1 MFLTIFISNI
11 ISWVVLEAIFS
22 IPPCSWVFLLNQ
34 DLHFKIHVQ
43 TETRWNG
50 FFDPPEG
57 CACQYLSLFLP
68 RVAVG
73 IPANLHTVSWGLIVF
88 PHSWPEYFGL
98 TQSWQG
104 SAPWAALYPTV
115 CGIALLG
122 NRSGLL
128 TPRWYNSPSDL
139 FSFQKGTPLLV
150 HPMLHSNVG
159 LPLETPLL

>member
-1 MFLTIFISNI
+1 MASEARPGSLTAVSLALHVKNTRANQTRRKGFF
-11 ISWVVLEAIFS
+11 A
-22 IPPCSWVFLLNQ
+22 PPMGYACLYRILFLL
-34 DLHFKIHVQ
+34 H
-43 TETRWNG
+43 
-50 FFDPPEG
+50 
-57 CACQYLSLFLP
+57 
-68 RVAVG
+68 VAVG
-73 IPANLHTVSWGLIVF
+73 IPANVHTIYCGVIVF
-88 PHSWPEYFGL
+88 PHSWPEYFWL

-115 CGIALLG
+115 GGTALLG

>member
-1 MFLTIFISNI
+1 MCKPNK
-11 ISWVVLEAIFS
+11 VQ
-22 IPPCSWVFLLNQ
+22 WVF
-34 DLHFKIHVQ
+34 DF
-43 TETRWNG
+43 
-50 FFDPPEG
+50 PEG
-57 CACQYLSLFLP
+57 CPCQYRILFLP
-68 RVAVG
+68 YVAVG
-73 IPANLHTVSWGLIVF
+73 IPANVHTIYCGVIVF
-88 PHSWPEYFGL
+88 PHSWPEYLGL

-159 LPLETPLL
+159 LPPGGGTPIDYLYGYVPPKGVVILKLLI